1 MRNNDVLQVQ
11 ERKEMSNIK
20 TFNARKNEG
29 QLIYQDI
36 KTINK
41 SITTA

>member
-1 MRNNDVLQVQ
+1 M
-11 ERKEMSNIK
+11 KMSNKK

-29 QLIYQDI
+29 QLIYQNI

-41 SITTA
+41 SILTV